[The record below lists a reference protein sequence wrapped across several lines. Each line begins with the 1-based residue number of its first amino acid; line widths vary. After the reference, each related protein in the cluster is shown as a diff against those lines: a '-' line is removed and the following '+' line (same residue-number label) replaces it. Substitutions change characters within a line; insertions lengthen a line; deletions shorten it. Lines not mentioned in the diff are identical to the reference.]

1 MSGARFSRPLPG
13 WKLGLIPVI
22 DATPAD
28 QQVDRKTYNLRIK
41 VGLLYCGLVVG
52 VVPGGG
58 ASELDCTTAS
68 VICRLDEA
76 NYYRHLLGLRRF
88 AFLGNPSVSFTDGQ
102 VKLRV

>member
-76 NYYRHLLGLRRF
+76 NYYRHLFGI
-88 AFLGNPSVSFTDGQ
+88 AQVCVSWEPVGIFY
-102 VKLRV
+102 